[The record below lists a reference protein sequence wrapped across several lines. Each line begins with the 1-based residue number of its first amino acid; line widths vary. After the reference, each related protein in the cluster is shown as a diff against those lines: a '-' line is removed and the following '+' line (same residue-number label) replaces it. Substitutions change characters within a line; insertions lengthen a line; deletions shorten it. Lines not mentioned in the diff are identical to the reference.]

1 MEPVFADRKSVLDYA
16 ERTFGTLPDY
26 PWLKDPKS
34 AVLRHQ
40 DTAKWYGLIL
50 EIPPKRLGLSGQG
63 AVDIL
68 NIKCDPLV
76 LGGLIDY
83 QRYFPAY
90 HMNKEKW
97 VSAILNGTI
106 PQEELFSLLRQSFAL
121 TKGN

>member
-1 MEPVFADRKSVLDYA
+1 MAAFLARNA
-16 ERTFGTLPDY
+16 EIGNF
-26 PWLKDPKS
+26 
-34 AVLRHQ
+34 
-40 DTAKWYGLIL
+40 IL
-50 EIPPKRLGLSGQG
+50 EKPGLLQRCLLYTS
-63 AVDIL
+63 IL

-106 PQEELFSLLRQSFAL
+106 PQEELFSLLRQS
-121 TKGN
+121 

>member
-40 DTAKWYGLIL
+40 DTAKWYGLIM

-90 HMNKEKW
+90 HMNKENG
-97 VSAILNGTI
+97 SA
-106 PQEELFSLLRQSFAL
+106 PF
-121 TKGN
+121 

>member
-1 MEPVFADRKSVLDYA
+1 M
-16 ERTFGTLPDY
+16 
-26 PWLKDPKS
+26 
-34 AVLRHQ
+34 LRHQ
-40 DTAKWYGLIL
+40 DTAKWYGLIM

-121 TKGN
+121 TKGK